1 MQRGGLRPPDGGSP
15 MSVDITGRH
24 IEITEPIRKF
34 ATDRLERL
42 RGVMDEILEVHFILT
57 VEKHQRHIAELN
69 IKTRRDFYHGEE
81 VSTDMYTSIAAVIDK
96 VEKQILRGKQRSVAR
111 KRHNNNHKGAEVI
124 TTTSVLEVEE
134 ALGERLPRIIR
145 SHQVAAKP
153 MSVDDAAIEIGDSNH
168 DFLVFR
174 NADTERLNVVY
185 KRKDGNIGWIEP
197 EA

>member
-1 MQRGGLRPPDGGSP
+1 

-24 IEITEPIRKF
+24 IEITEPLRKF

-42 RGVMDEILEVHFILT
+42 RGVIEEVLEVHFILT

-69 IKTRRDFYHGEE
+69 MKTRRDFYHGEE

-96 VEKQILRGKQRSVAR
+96 VEKQILRDKQKSVAR
-111 KRHNNNHKGAEVI
+111 KRHNNNHKGAVI
-124 TTTSVLEVEE
+124 TTTSVIEVEE
-134 ALGERLPRIIR
+134 VLGEQLPRIIR
-145 SHQVAAKP
+145 SHEIAAKP
-153 MSVDDAAIEIGDSNH
+153 MSVDDAAIQIEVSER

-174 NADTERLNVVY
+174 NSDTERLNVVY

>member
-1 MQRGGLRPPDGGSP
+1 

-42 RGVMDEILEVHFILT
+42 RGVMDEILEAHFILT

-81 VSTDMYTSIAAVIDK
+81 VSTDMYTSVAAVIDK
-96 VEKQILRGKQRSVAR
+96 VEKQILRDKERSVTR
-111 KRHNNNHKGAEVI
+111 KRHNNNHRGAEVV
-124 TTTSVLEVEE
+124 TTTTVVELEET
-134 ALGERLPRIIR
+134 LGQRLPRIIR
-145 SHQVAAKP
+145 THEVAAKP
-153 MSVDDAAIEIGDSNH
+153 MSVDDAAIQIGDSDR

-174 NADTERLNVVY
+174 NSDSERLNVVY

>member
-1 MQRGGLRPPDGGSP
+1 

-42 RGVMDEILEVHFILT
+42 RGVMDEILEAHFILT

-81 VSTDMYTSIAAVIDK
+81 VSTDMYTSVAAVIDK
-96 VEKQILRGKQRSVAR
+96 VEKQILRDKERSVTR
-111 KRHNNNHKGAEVI
+111 KRHNNNHRGAEVV
-124 TTTSVLEVEE
+124 TTTTVVELEET
-134 ALGERLPRIIR
+134 LGQRLPRIIR
-145 SHQVAAKP
+145 THEVAAKP
-153 MSVDDAAIEIGDSNH
+153 MSVDDAAIQIGDSDR

-174 NADTERLNVVY
+174 NSDTERLNVVY